1 MGTLNV
7 TSTSNGIMEQLR
19 SALSDQFSAIAP
31 FEIVLGLVLGLLVG
45 LLIAFVYKRCFRGVL
60 YSPSFAMTLAML
72 TLITTPVVMCI
83 SSNVALSMGMVG
95 ALSIVRF
102 RTAVKDPMD
111 TAYMFWALT
120 MGILLG
126 AKLYAIALV
135 VAAAIAAIIFLLTF
149 VHFTTPNSYLL
160 VVHYDEEAEYD
171 VDQMMRRSVKNRRLR
186 SKTMTRSGAEMTWE
200 VRLDNKQDLVA
211 MMMHC
216 CVAFKALKRPS
227 PAVKKWA
234 ICCSMRQRSPKNCIN
249 LRHKRAVFKISI
261 ARMKT
266 VIWPT
271 NFSRMEIIWHMD

>member
-7 TSTSNGIMEQLR
+7 TSTSNGIVEQLR

-126 AKLYAIALV
+126 AGLYLIAVIVVLCIAILMFVISLAKL
-135 VAAAIAAIIFLLTF
+135 
-149 VHFTTPNSYLL
+149 TTPNAYLL
-160 VVHYDEEAEYD
+160 VVHYDEFCEAAIQSELN
-171 VDQMMRRSVKNRRLR
+171 RSVRSSKLR
-186 SKTMTRSGAEMTWE
+186 SKTLTRAGAEMTYE
-200 VRLDNKQDLVA
+200 VRISERSEVVTRMLDIEGVHDATLVA
-211 MMMHC
+211 C
-216 CVAFKALKRPS
+216 QSEVGA
-227 PAVKKWA
+227 
-234 ICCSMRQRSPKNCIN
+234 
-249 LRHKRAVFKISI
+249 
-261 ARMKT
+261 
-266 VIWPT
+266 
-271 NFSRMEIIWHMD
+271 